1 MTRKEAMPGAVSD
14 ILFTVLGDII
24 MSYLEALDSTLHDQK
39 FVNTEVDV
47 LLPHLYEHIGRPVI
61 LTWSCL
67 STVRSQ
73 KGPGSKSYQNKHM
86 NKQKGIIIWS
96 W

>member
-1 MTRKEAMPGAVSD
+1 MTRKEAMPSAVSD
-14 ILFTVLGDII
+14 ILSTVLGDII
-24 MSYLEALDSTLHDQK
+24 MSYTLKLWILHCMVRN
-39 FVNTEVDV
+39 FVNTEVAV

-73 KGPGSKSYQNKHM
+73 KGPGSKSYQNKQM
-86 NKQKGIIIWS
+86 NKQKGIII
-96 W
+96 